1 MEDSIRPSFH
11 EEPHMRP
18 LLPLTTHASHV
29 QSLSERAICIVLRA
43 NCRDASKEKILKHE
57 ICQGKHLVRYTAL
70 TPEISYSA
78 EGVIPPLFLQ
88 P

>member
-18 LLPLTTHASHV
+18 LLPLTTHV
-29 QSLSERAICIVLRA
+29 QSLSERVVLGA
-43 NCRDASKEKILKHE
+43 NRRDASKEKILKHE

-78 EGVIPPLFLQ
+78 EGVIPLLFLQ